1 MSLINSSHFHVRIQH
16 WVLVWFYVGI
26 ACGVIALINILFR
39 DLSPADIR
47 LALIFG
53 VLNWA
58 LLGVVCYCLDGV
70 KIEKPTPPPG
80 KTMERPSEPPAEWHA
95 ASDFLLPGSR
105 KSILPPKY

>member
-70 KIEKPTPPPG
+70 KIEKPPQPPL
-80 KTMERPSEPPAEWHA
+80 KTRDT
-95 ASDFLLPGSR
+95 ASDAPLE
-105 KSILPPKY
+105 

>member
-1 MSLINSSHFHVRIQH
+1 MSLIKSTHFHVRIQH

-26 ACGVIALINILFR
+26 ACGAIALINILFR

-47 LALIFG
+47 LALVFG

-70 KIEKPTPPPG
+70 KIEKPPRPPG
-80 KTMERPSEPPAEWHA
+80 KTADAASEPPKEWHA

>member
-1 MSLINSSHFHVRIQH
+1 MSLIKSTHFHVRIQH
-16 WVLVWFYVGI
+16 WVLVWFYIGI

-47 LALIFG
+47 LALVFG

-70 KIEKPTPPPG
+70 KIVKPPQPPG
-80 KTMERPSEPPAEWHA
+80 KTTEASCEPPMEWHA

-105 KSILPPKY
+105 KSIL

>member
-47 LALIFG
+47 LTLIFG

-70 KIEKPTPPPG
+70 KIEKPHQASE
-80 KTMERPSEPPAEWHA
+80 KTTKSASEQPLEWHA

>member
-1 MSLINSSHFHVRIQH
+1 MPLINSSHFHVRIQH
-16 WVLVWFYVGI
+16 WVLVWFYVGV

-39 DLSPADIR
+39 DLSPTDIK
-47 LALIFG
+47 LALVFG

-70 KIEKPTPPPG
+70 RIEKPPQPPG
-80 KTMERPSEPPAEWHA
+80 RTREDASEPSTEWHA